1 LQPLIDSSVRSSPNA
16 LALSPANFEKL
27 ITDET
32 EKWAKVITFMGIKP
46 E

>member
-1 LQPLIDSSVRSSPNA
+1 MKARLADLGSTVLAGSPHD
-16 LALSPANFEKL
+16 FGKL

-32 EKWAKVITFMGIKP
+32 EKWAKVIRFAGIKP